1 LIQSAAAA
9 QIRGRPQFKGV
20 KPAAAQSGLEGDS
33 MDERRPRRKFHPV
46 YLFLVLPYLG
56 MLYVPL
62 FDRIEPKVLGIP
74 FFYWY
79 QMLWTILGAFC
90 ILPVYLHEQKKG
102 EGDSK

>member
-1 LIQSAAAA
+1 MA
-9 QIRGRPQFKGV
+9 G
-20 KPAAAQSGLEGDS
+20 S
-33 MDERRPRRKFHPV
+33 MDERKPRRKFHPV
-46 YLFLVLPYLG
+46 YLFLVLPYVG

-79 QMLWTILGAFC
+79 QMVWTILGAFC
-90 ILPVYLHEQKKG
+90 ILPVYLHEEKKG